1 MASWSEFEADAPEL
15 AARALAF
22 INRGKHKTLATL
34 RKDGSPRIS
43 GSEAGVVN
51 GELLWG
57 SMLGAVKARD
67 LLRDGRFALH
77 SASSSPPDWDGDAK
91 VAGIALEV
99 DDDEAKRALLVTGG
113 NEDLEED
120 FHLFRADIREVV
132 VVGLNEERTKM
143 LIESWHEG
151 RGVTRMER

>member
-1 MASWSEFEADAPEL
+1 MASWSEFEADAPAL
-15 AARALAF
+15 AERALQF
-22 INRGKHKTLATL
+22 MNRGKHKTLASL

-43 GSEAGVVN
+43 GSEADVVK

-57 SMLGAVKARD
+57 SMLDAMKARD

-91 VAGIALEV
+91 VSGIAQEI
-99 DDDEAKRALLVTGG
+99 DDDDAKRALLVAGG
-113 NEDLEED
+113 NEELEED

-132 VVGLNEERTKM
+132 VIGLNEKRTKM
-143 LIESWHEG
+143 VIDSWHEG
-151 RGVTRMER
+151 RGVTRFER